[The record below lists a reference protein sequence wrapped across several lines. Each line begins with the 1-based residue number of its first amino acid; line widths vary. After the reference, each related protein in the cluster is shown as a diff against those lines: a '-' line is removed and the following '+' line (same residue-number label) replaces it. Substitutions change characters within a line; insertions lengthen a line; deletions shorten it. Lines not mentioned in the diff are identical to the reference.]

1 MNQENSIERKNLLLG
16 EPICLYLHLI
26 SVKQTR
32 VQSGRT
38 EGENRETIL
47 YRRK

>member
-1 MNQENSIERKNLLLG
+1 
-16 EPICLYLHLI
+16 LYLHLI

-38 EGENRETIL
+38 EGENREAIL